1 MPGLDS
7 HMSILGVSAQL
18 PWERIP
24 PFAIPLMIL
33 ALRTTDLTLAT
44 LRMLVVIRG
53 RRGLAWGL
61 GFAQAFLFV
70 TAVAAVLSYL
80 QNPWNLIAY
89 ALGFASGNV
98 VGIAIEARLAP
109 GYILL
114 RIVSPARADTVTE
127 GLRRNGLG
135 ATQMAGRGGEGMVGV
150 VLCFVQRREMED
162 ARRLILGADPEAFV
176 TVENVRSL
184 HGGWRA

>member
-7 HMSILGVSAQL
+7 HMTILGVSAQL
-18 PWERIP
+18 PWGQVP

-33 ALRTTDLTLAT
+33 VLRTTDLTLAT

-61 GFAQAFLFV
+61 GFVQALFFV
-70 TAVAAVLSYL
+70 TAVVAVLSYL
-80 QNPWNLIAY
+80 QNPWNLVAY
-89 ALGFASGNV
+89 ALGFATGNV

-109 GYILL
+109 GHILL
-114 RIVSPARADTVTE
+114 RIVSPARADTITE
-127 GLRRNGLG
+127 GLRLNGWG
-135 ATQMAGRGGEGMVGV
+135 ATQMAGRGGEGTVGV
-150 VLCFVQRREMED
+150 ILCFVQRREIED
-162 ARRLILGADPEAFV
+162 ARRLILQADPEAFV

>member
-7 HMSILGVSAQL
+7 HLTLLGVLTQL

-61 GFAQAFLFV
+61 GFAQSLFFV

-80 QNPWNLIAY
+80 RNPWNLVAFC
-89 ALGFASGNV
+89 LGFATGNV

-109 GYILL
+109 GHILL
-114 RIVSPARADTVTE
+114 RIVSSARADTIAE
-127 GLRRNGLG
+127 GLRRCGLG
-135 ATQMAGRGGEGMVGV
+135 ATHVAGRGGEGTVGM
-150 VLCFVQRREMED
+150 VLCFVQRREMEG
-162 ARRLILGADPEAFV
+162 ARRLILEADPEAFV

-184 HGGWRA
+184 RGGWRA